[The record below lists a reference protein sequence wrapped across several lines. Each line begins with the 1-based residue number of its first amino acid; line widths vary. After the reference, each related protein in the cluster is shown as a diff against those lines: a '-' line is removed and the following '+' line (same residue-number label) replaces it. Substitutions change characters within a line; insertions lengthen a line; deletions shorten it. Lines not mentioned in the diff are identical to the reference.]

1 MVTDPIGDM
10 LAQIRNATM
19 RRKESV
25 ELPHS
30 KVKEQLAKLLVKEGY
45 LEKTKNFKESGRP
58 GKMLHL
64 DLKYEDD
71 ESVIIEIKRISK
83 PGQRL
88 YVAANKIPRK
98 FRGITII
105 STSRGLMTDGEAR
118 KKRLGGEVICEVI

>member
-10 LAQIRNATM
+10 LTQIRNATM
-19 RRKESV
+19 RRRESV

-30 KVKEQLAKLLVKEGY
+30 KGKEALAKLLVKEGY
-45 LEKTKNFKESGRP
+45 LEKARNFKEGGRP

-71 ESVIIEIKRISK
+71 ESVIHKIKRISK

-105 STSRGLMTDGEAR
+105 STSKGLMADRQAR
-118 KKRLGGEVICEVI
+118 EKGLGGEVVCEVI

>member
-1 MVTDPIGDM
+1 MVTDSIGDM
-10 LAQIRNATM
+10 LTQIRNAAM
-19 RRKESV
+19 RCKESV

-30 KVKEQLAKLLVKEGY
+30 KVKEQLAKLLVREGY
-45 LEKTKNFKESGRP
+45 LEKSKNFKESGCP

-64 DLKYEDD
+64 DLKYEDG

-88 YVAANKIPRK
+88 YAAANKVPRK

-105 STSRGLMTDGEAR
+105 STSKGLMADGEAR